1 MSEKFIKK
9 NLFTYS
15 PLLLLSLNDITKYFT
30 VDTVINGL
38 TSVHKY
44 KALSFLKRIGKEI
57 ELLLEEANNL
67 QKYNIKKIHHS
78 KSVPEIHSYTSTTNV
93 NKDNNDNID
102 HQNEITETKIDIK
115 KLEKLI
121 KQNNYDYLD
130 DYSCHQNQTP
140 QYKSSLNIMKRK
152 IMKNKKRRNFL
163 PKVTTTM
170 STNNKSVNNKK
181 LTAFSIDSSSSNH
194 KRKSLLETTYEELKN
209 CSISK
214 HKKNAK
220 TILTEWFGIKIIN
233 QDVSSKIASNEL
245 LNSLS
250 ALKGKIEVTNIKKV
264 MTKIYNNKVPIFLA
278 HKLDYTEELDHKLKT
293 LDLNLVKSLIKE
305 KIKSK
310 D

>member
-1 MSEKFIKK
+1 M
-9 NLFTYS
+9 
-15 PLLLLSLNDITKYFT
+15 LLSLNDITKYFT

-38 TSVHKY
+38 NSVHKS

-67 QKYNIKKIHHS
+67 QKYRIKKIYHS
-78 KSVPEIHSYTSTTNV
+78 NSMPEMHSYTTTTNF
-93 NKDNNDNID
+93 NKDNKESVD
-102 HQNEITETKIDIK
+102 HKNEITETKLDIK

-130 DYSCHQNQTP
+130 EYFSHQNKTP
-140 QYKSSLNIMKRK
+140 QYKSTLNIMKRK
-152 IMKNKKRRNFL
+152 IMKSKKRRNFL
-163 PKVTTTM
+163 PKVTTD
-170 STNNKSVNNKK
+170 STTNKSINNKK
-181 LTAFSIDSSSSNH
+181 LTAFSVNSSCSKYQH
-194 KRKSLLETTYEELKN
+194 KSLLETTYEGLKN
-209 CSISK
+209 CSMSK
-214 HKKNAK
+214 HKKHAE
-220 TILTEWFGIKIIN
+220 TILTEWFGTKVIN
-233 QDVSSKIASNEL
+233 KDVSSKTASNDL

-250 ALKGKIEVTNIKKV
+250 ALKGKVEVTNIKKV